1 MSTAAPV
8 AVDSRYSPSA
18 SPHLAVSLGFLRLRD
33 SSGCGGAGGVN
44 DHRELIIM
52 TSWSQGKAP
61 SRDRGNRRADQRALA
76 GLLPRVQQRD
86 PPDLDDQPGDNR
98 RTPQRAPSLSAS
110 LNRTTPAG
118 SPRIGAR
125 PGDRLSVRSTVLVG
139 FGNDE
144 HAPHASRPQSA
155 RCARSATGRPRLP
168 EVLRLGAHDL
178 EHVGDLPPRRLAA
191 VSVRRNRSGTAGR
204 YTSGAGGHRRR
215 RPTDGETRRSSWT
228 GQRARQCAPDCLTP
242 SRRSSRS
249 SSMVA
254 YAGRSEPA
262 RGRLAM

>member
-18 SPHLAVSLGFLRLRD
+18 SPDSAVSLGFLRLRA

-52 TSWSQGKAP
+52 TSWSRGKAP

-118 SPRIGAR
+118 SPASAHALATACPCARPSSSASGTMSTRRTPAALSLLGVLDPPPAGLACRKSFGSERTTSNTSATSRHAGWRPCPFGGTGQAQPGATLQEPAAIVAAGRPTAR
-125 PGDRLSVRSTVLVG
+125 PGGRHGPGS
-139 FGNDE
+139 
-144 HAPHASRPQSA
+144 APASA
-155 RCARSATGRPRLP
+155 RR
-168 EVLRLGAHDL
+168 
-178 EHVGDLPPRRLAA
+178 
-191 VSVRRNRSGTAGR
+191 TA
-204 YTSGAGGHRRR
+204 
-215 RPTDGETRRSSWT
+215 
-228 GQRARQCAPDCLTP
+228 
-242 SRRSSRS
+242 
-249 SSMVA
+249 
-254 YAGRSEPA
+254 
-262 RGRLAM
+262 